1 MPTMSDL
8 VPIKLAQLVLRV
20 VEAQGYDMDE
30 FLAASQIS
38 FNPLDEDPKIP
49 THITADEYNRLYKSI
64 IWLLQD
70 ECFGLH
76 LKTKVPSGTFRMMC
90 LCIIH
95 CKNLGEAIDRVDE
108 FSRFCRNLS
117 GMPPLQHIPLSTLEN
132 GKILNT
138 LPNANI
144 DGDGQ
149 TNAQSIAAVAASL
162 HMWRRFCSWLIG
174 KSLDI
179 SEVHFQASEPS
190 KLNLLEDVFRCDI
203 KFEQEYNGFC
213 FDKHYLDAPIIHNE
227 ESLNEFLKS
236 APYQLSV
243 SHADETSIQTK
254 MRAIVGNDFSQ
265 EFPSVETIANCLHMS
280 VRTLRRRLKAE
291 DTSYQEF
298 KDSTRLNAA
307 RTYLNRPG
315 LKINAVSALMG
326 FDEPS
331 AFHRA
336 FKKWTSMTPGEY
348 RQSLGNHKS

>member
-1 MPTMSDL
+1 MSDL
-8 VPIKLAQLVLRV
+8 VPIKLAQLVLRI
-20 VEAQGYDMDE
+20 VEAQGYDIDE
-30 FLAASQIS
+30 FLASSKLS
-38 FNPLDEDPKIP
+38 FNPLDDDPKIP
-49 THITADEYNRLYKSI
+49 THITATEYNRLYKSI
-64 IWLLQD
+64 VWLLQD

-95 CKNLGEAIDRVDE
+95 CKTLGDAITRVEE
-108 FSRFCRNLS
+108 FSHFCRNLS
-117 GMPPLQHIPLSTLEN
+117 GMPALQHTPLQILDN
-132 GKILNT
+132 GQVLNT
-138 LPNANI
+138 LPNADINS
-144 DGDGQ
+144 GQ
-149 TNAQSIAAVAASL
+149 SLEHETQSIVAVAASL

-179 SEVHFQASEPS
+179 TELHFQAESPE
-190 KLNLLEDVFRCDI
+190 KLNILQDVFRCTI
-203 KFEQEYNGFC
+203 KFNQPHNGFC
-213 FDKHYLDAPIIHNE
+213 FAQHYLDAPIIHNE

-236 APYQLSV
+236 APYQLSM
-243 SHADETSIQTK
+243 SHVDETSIQTK

-265 EFPSVETIANCLHMS
+265 DFPSVDAIATCLHMS

-291 DTSYQEF
+291 DTSYQAF

-307 RTYLNRPG
+307 STYLNRPG

-336 FKKWTSMTPGEY
+336 FKKWTGMTPGEY
-348 RQSLGNHKS
+348 RLLRGTHK

>member
-1 MPTMSDL
+1 MEPMSDL
-8 VPIKLAQLVLRV
+8 VPLKLAQLVLRV
-20 VEAQGYDMDE
+20 VEAQGYDIEE
-30 FLAASQIS
+30 FLASS
-38 FNPLDEDPKIP
+38 ELGFNPLNEDPKIP
-49 THITADEYNRLYKSI
+49 THITATQYNKLYKSI
-64 IWLLQD
+64 VWLLQD

-76 LKTKVPSGTFRMMC
+76 LKTKVPNGTFRMMC

-95 CKNLGEAIDRVDE
+95 CKNLGEAIARVDE
-108 FSRFCRNLS
+108 FSRFCRNLA
-117 GMPPLQHIPLSTLEN
+117 GMPALQHNPL
-132 GKILNT
+132 KILDNRLALNT
-138 LPNANI
+138 LPDANQ
-144 DGDGQ
+144 DLNQ
-149 TNAQSIAAVAASL
+149 TAQSIVAVAASL

-174 KSLDI
+174 KSLDV
-179 SEVHFQASEPS
+179 SEVHFQADEPV
-190 KLNLLEDVFRCDI
+190 KLSMLEDVFRCPI
-203 KFEQEYNGFC
+203 KFNQPHNGFC
-213 FDKHYLDAPIIHNE
+213 FEQHFLEAPIIHNE

-254 MRAIVGNDFSQ
+254 MRAIVGNDFSK
-265 EFPSVETIANCLHMS
+265 EFPSVEHISDCLHMS

-291 DTSYQEF
+291 NTSYQEF

-336 FKKWTSMTPGEY
+336 FKKWTGMTPGEY
-348 RQSLGNHKS
+348 RSSVGSPK